1 MTRPDGERSDFFAVV
16 LPSHKTPADYIE
28 GILELVDDVE
38 TTSGSV
44 RQGASS
50 SSALSSDEDCGGS
63 EATFESG
70 SEPQHQTRRDLSPSL
85 LRQKIEELE
94 FTEQR

>member
-50 SSALSSDEDCGGS
+50 SSASAETSADGVNLAIVGLIVVMMIQ
-63 EATFESG
+63 F
-70 SEPQHQTRRDLSPSL
+70 L
-85 LRQKIEELE
+85 LGLIG
-94 FTEQR
+94 